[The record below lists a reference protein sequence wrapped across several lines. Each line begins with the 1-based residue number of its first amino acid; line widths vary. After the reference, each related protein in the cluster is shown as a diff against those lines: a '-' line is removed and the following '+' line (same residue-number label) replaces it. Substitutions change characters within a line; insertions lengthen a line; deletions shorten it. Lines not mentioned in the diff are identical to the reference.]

1 MGEEVKGRGS
11 EGKKENPE
19 EMKNEKKGN
28 LESDGPST
36 FESTV
41 IPMAFLSC
49 TTDLKGE
56 VEGRRRCE
64 GEEWR
69 RRDVSKDEERKGK

>member
-1 MGEEVKGRGS
+1 MKGR
-11 EGKKENPE
+11 EGRIENPE

-49 TTDLKGE
+49 TTDLKGVVKGGDEKE
-56 VEGRRRCE
+56 V
-64 GEEWR
+64 
-69 RRDVSKDEERKGK
+69 